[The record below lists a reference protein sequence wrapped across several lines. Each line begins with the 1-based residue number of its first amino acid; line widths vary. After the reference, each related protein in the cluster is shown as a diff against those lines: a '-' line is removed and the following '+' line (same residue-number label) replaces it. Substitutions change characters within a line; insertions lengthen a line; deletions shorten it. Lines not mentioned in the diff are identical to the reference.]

1 MGDKLTAS
9 GNIVAEDVVL
19 SNDYISI
26 IETENLQYYQTGFAI
41 PNPDDTTNGVTVS
54 ELGRIA
60 VKYRINVDKCKE
72 LYKDSTAKS
81 LRIRINLETNAI
93 DSNGNIFSYVVNSN
107 EICSSY
113 HKIYN
118 NDGVD
123 ITEDVDQKYDIE
135 YEKLNDHYSIE
146 LTLDSIL
153 NSSGNYFITVE
164 YYFKVDS
171 LSSYKTYFYTSTT
184 DKLSKVEFSSSAL
197 ISEVE

>member
-41 PNPDDTTNGVTVS
+41 PNSGDTTNGVTIS

-72 LYKDSTAKS
+72 LYKDSPAKS
-81 LRIRINLETNAI
+81 LKIRINLETNLI
-93 DSNGNIFSYVVNSN
+93 DENNGSLFSYVVNSN

-113 HKIYN
+113 HIIYN
-118 NDGVD
+118 NDGED
-123 ITEDVDQKYDIE
+123 ITENEAYAIKP
-135 YEKLNDHYSIE
+135 EKTNEHYSIE
-146 LTLDSIL
+146 LTLKDIL

-197 ISEVE
+197 VSEVE